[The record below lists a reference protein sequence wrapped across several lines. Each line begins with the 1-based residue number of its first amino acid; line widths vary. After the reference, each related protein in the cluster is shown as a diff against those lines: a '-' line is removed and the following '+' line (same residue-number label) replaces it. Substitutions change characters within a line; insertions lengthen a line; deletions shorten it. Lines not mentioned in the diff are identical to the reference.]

1 MMCMYVP
8 QVVFTFTVL
17 EDIRTQD
24 QLETF
29 LTRTSADIEAGINGF
44 TTNQILGL
52 EDFSKLEDC
61 SQSSLEAFTASLAQI
76 LDAPPSTLHLD
87 CNYAG
92 SSFVDGTRRSLLSD
106 RILLQAPICPN
117 QKLTI
122 GLQRDYS
129 LQATQASPAG
139 LEGEV
144 SETNGRLAEGLGV
157 EGCMGPAQTFT
168 EVYLSQVRTKAS
180 SLEEQCA
187 ELRKSLNLPDTEAIS
202 EGCEEEALE
211 LEEVPSEDE
220 PGGGGSG
227 SSNGRVNKPLAIGL
241 GVGIG
246 GAALLALVA
255 LVMFKK
261 KHAAGPMLA
270 QVMAS
275 NKKLGPSSP
284 KPPSPSPK
292 RIKPAAEGSTAT
304 RLLQHSRQAR
314 IDTSGARCL
323 PMRRNMALDMPAEQ
337 MTTNPLASGTPQV
350 MIMPAGISSAPT
362 NTRSTRSARAVAEGV
377 VDDVV
382 QGSPRLEAGARPN
395 VMGSDQR
402 PHTQRHRCPTH
413 SNQPPSTQQ
422 PATDHTAAQMPHTQ
436 QPHLPCSALSSLGHA
451 SRRQAPLP
459 MGDNLNTVSR
469 SASGASVSQAPP
481 QLALEALGGTKKH
494 DSEDLE
500 EYVQKLMHR

>member
-106 RILLQAPICPN
+106 RILLQ
-117 QKLTI
+117 
-122 GLQRDYS
+122 
-129 LQATQASPAG
+129 
-139 LEGEV
+139 
-144 SETNGRLAEGLGV
+144 
-157 EGCMGPAQTFT
+157 AQTFT